1 MAIWLSLATTLL
13 SRLLKPEIPG
23 PRGWRT
29 TPLPTGLSCPFKL
42 ADPRVDGKLGTGGT
56 TLPNALPLEEK
67 REPKPADTRREE
79 AMVA

>member
-13 SRLLKPEIPG
+13 SRLLKPVIPG

-29 TPLPTGLSCPFKL
+29 TPLPTEPSCPFKL
-42 ADPRVDGKLGTGGT
+42 ADPRADGKLGTGG

-67 REPKPADTRREE
+67 REPKPADTRRDE

>member
-1 MAIWLSLATTLL
+1 MAIWPSLATTLL
-13 SRLLKPEIPG
+13 SRLLKPAIPG

-29 TPLPTGLSCPFKL
+29 TPLPTEPSCPFKL
-42 ADPRVDGKLGTGGT
+42 ADARVDGKLGTGGT
-56 TLPNALPLEEK
+56 TLPKALPLEK

>member
-1 MAIWLSLATTLL
+1 MTVWLSTTLL
-13 SRLLKPEIPG
+13 SRLLKPAIPG

-29 TPLPTGLSCPFKL
+29 TLVLTGLSCPFK
-42 ADPRVDGKLGTGGT
+42 PRGRLGTGGT
-56 TLPNALPLEEK
+56 ALPNGLLPLEK